1 MPDQASQTSRFARL
15 RSTAI
20 AVWTAIGILLLIYVG
35 GLVIS
40 RISSAIVPFVIAGI
54 IAFLLRAP
62 VDYLQRRTGLPRG
75 LAVILCFVIALAVLV
90 VAGLFLIPPLVRQ
103 VQAFASAVPAYL
115 TAAQNIVTHL
125 QQQYSSLAAPVWIR
139 NVVSAAT
146 NDIGALASR
155 IAEGAGGLIL
165 AAGTGAVTALVD
177 VLLALVVAFW
187 LLKDLPTMRREL
199 DKLVGPRFEEDAE
212 VLAVTVNRVVGGYLR
227 GQTIA
232 SSVTG
237 TLSAIGLAIIGLPYA
252 LVLGLIVFVLNY
264 IPYVGPLVAAVI
276 AATVGLFQSP
286 LQGLLAIVVV
296 VAAQQITDNFITP
309 KVMSRQVNLHP
320 TLVIFA
326 LLVGA
331 TLMGIPGMIIAIPI
345 AALIQGLFIYYYE
358 RRTRRHLASESGA
371 FFKAPTS
378 PAEEEP
384 SEETPPSPSAWNVPP
399 GQ

>member
-1 MPDQASQTSRFARL
+1 MPDQANQTNRFARL
-15 RSTAI
+15 RSTAV
-20 AVWTAIGILLLIYVG
+20 AVWTAIGILLLIYAG
-35 GLVIS
+35 GLVVS

-62 VDYLQRRTGLPRG
+62 VDYLERRTGLPRG

-103 VQAFASAVPAYL
+103 IQAFASAVPDYL
-115 TAAQNIVTHL
+115 TAAQNIVNNL

-165 AAGTGAVTALVD
+165 AAGTGAVTALID

-212 VLAVTVNRVVGGYLR
+212 VLVVTVNRVVGGYLR

-264 IPYVGPLVAAVI
+264 IPYVGPLMAGVI

-286 LQGLLAIVVV
+286 LQALLAIVVV
-296 VAAQQITDNFITP
+296 VAAQQITDSFITP
-309 KVMSRQVNLHP
+309 RVMSQQVNLHP
-320 TLVIFA
+320 TFVIFA

-345 AALIQGLFIYYYE
+345 AALIQGLFVYYYE
-358 RRTRRHLASESGA
+358 RRTRRQLASESGA

-384 SEETPPSPSAWNVPP
+384 SEETPPPPSAWNVPP